1 MHCAKKQFEP
11 ILSLQDQERTLSKF
25 SHRPP
30 PRQNPFAPIN
40 FHYRERTQK
49 EDFKQILSLSS
60 NSRLPG
66 LMNRQSLF
74 ADINPRVPG
83 VLFGWLNLNR
93 EGPIKE

>member
-1 MHCAKKQFEP
+1 MPRNNLSQYFPCKTKKEP
-11 ILSLQDQERTLSKF
+11 SQNSAIA
-25 SHRPP
+25 PP